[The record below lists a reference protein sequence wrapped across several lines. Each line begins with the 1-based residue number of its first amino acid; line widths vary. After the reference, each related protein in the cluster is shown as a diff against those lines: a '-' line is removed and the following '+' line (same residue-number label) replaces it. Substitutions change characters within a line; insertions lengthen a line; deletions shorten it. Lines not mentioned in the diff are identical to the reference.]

1 MLHRFGPLA
10 LFIVLGLAGLPRP
23 ALACSCIKSGP
34 PCQAYWKTDA
44 VFDATVVSISPLDA
58 AASPPAG
65 DVRFADK
72 IVKVDVRQSWKG
84 VEPGPLEIMTG
95 PEGGGCGFPFK
106 AGGRYLVFAFRGPTD
121 GRWRASICSLTQE
134 FNGNGP
140 AADFLTSL
148 SAPGTGGRVFGTVRT
163 MFRTFDHERPRSESQ
178 TETLVRLAG
187 GGQERSTRSSNGRY
201 EFSGL
206 AEGPYRV
213 DVLLPDGYATYS
225 ASRDVQIP
233 NRRACAEEN
242 FSFSP
247 AGRLIGRLVGP
258 DGRGL
263 PRVRVEVTSPDA
275 QPHSVY
281 GLPLDA
287 ATTDSNGYFDMQNLS
302 PGRYIAGVNLKDLPN
317 QYNPYARTL
326 YPGDTPEPEVLT
338 LSLGQTID
346 LGTWRLPAPLEVV
359 RVAGIVTW
367 SDGTPAAGV
376 YVSVLDRTENPVE
389 RARGAGGATS
399 DADGR
404 FVVDLRRRRVYTFA
418 ARDRQ
423 SKPLPLSAP
432 RLEIGAGVPQVVR
445 IVILGERREP

>member
-1 MLHRFGPLA
+1 M
-10 LFIVLGLAGLPRP
+10 
-23 ALACSCIKSGP
+23 
-34 PCQAYWKTDA
+34 
-44 VFDATVVSISPLDA
+44 
-58 AASPPAG
+58 
-65 DVRFADK
+65 
-72 IVKVDVRQSWKG
+72 
-84 VEPGPLEIMTG
+84 
-95 PEGGGCGFPFK
+95 
-106 AGGRYLVFAFRGPTD
+106 
-121 GRWRASICSLTQE
+121 
-134 FNGNGP
+134 
-140 AADFLTSL
+140 
-148 SAPGTGGRVFGTVRT
+148 
-163 MFRTFDHERPRSESQ
+163 
-178 TETLVRLAG
+178 
-187 GGQERSTRSSNGRY
+187 
-201 EFSGL
+201 
-206 AEGPYRV
+206 
-213 DVLLPDGYATYS
+213 DVLVPDGYGHAL

-233 NRRACAEEN
+233 NRSACAEEN

-247 AGRLIGRLVGP
+247 AGRLTGRLVGP

-263 PRVRVEVTSPDA
+263 PRGRVEVTSPDA

-281 GLPLDA
+281 GLPMDA
-287 ATTDSNGYFDMQNLS
+287 ATTDSNGYFDMQNLP

-317 QYNPYARTL
+317 QYNRYARTL

-346 LGTWRLPAPLEVV
+346 LGSWQLPAPLEVV

-376 YVSVLDRTENPVE
+376 SVSVSDSTGNPVE

-404 FVVDLRRRRVYTFA
+404 FVVELRRSRVYTFA

-445 IVILGERREP
+445 IVIQGERREPASVPNPKVVAKVPGAAPGSPGATSEHMQNM